1 MKNKIVLAIAVIA
14 VIATAALLLFSNRE
28 SFEAKVISVAVS
40 EPKEGV
46 NEVIV
51 KLQPKGEDE
60 PIYVKATSSTRVVN
74 TSGNRFA
81 VDYLREGDTVKV
93 VIATGQK
100 NEKIKHARRIV
111 FIKGED

>member
-1 MKNKIVLAIAVIA
+1 MKNKIILAIAVIA

-46 NEVIV
+46 QEVIV

-60 PIYVKATSSTRVVN
+60 PIYVKATTSTRVVT
-74 TSGNRFA
+74 TSGKRFA
-81 VDYLREGDTVKV
+81 VDYLRQGDTVKV
-93 VIATGQK
+93 VIATGQT
-100 NEKIKHARRIV
+100 NEKIKLARRIV

>member
-1 MKNKIVLAIAVIA
+1 MKNKIILAIAVIA

-46 NEVIV
+46 NEVII

-74 TSGNRFA
+74 TSGKRFA
-81 VDYLREGDTVKV
+81 VDYLVKGDVIKV
-93 VIATGQK
+93 NLARGQDDQ
-100 NEKIKHARRIV
+100 KIKTARKIV
-111 FIKGED
+111 FIRGEN